1 MPQAFDPAGVYAAT
15 DVQAVLQGQNGPRRL
30 AFDFRRLNANN
41 VDQGSLTQVKS
52 GSVVLDALAD
62 VHRSASFSLVEGDVI
77 DYGKDRIKPYVRL
90 TMPDGGVVSWP
101 QGVFLLSSPDRVLS
115 PDTTVA
121 RTVTAYDQTVI
132 LQGDSVDDR
141 YSVAAGTRY
150 TDAITTVVS
159 AYPFARNV
167 VASAKTLP
175 VTIDWPG
182 GTSKLVIIN
191 DLLAAINY
199 RAAWFDEDGTF
210 QAVPYVLPD
219 TVAPGYVYA
228 TDETSTLLGDIT
240 HSLDLFSVPNRW
252 VLVVSEADRPALT
265 SVYVNSAASSPT
277 STVSRGRTITRYD
290 SSQTAPDQATLD
302 SLAARMAFEDSQVYE
317 TVGFSTALMPFH
329 SDLDVIGVSANNLA
343 LGSVKFQEVGWSMD
357 LRVGG
362 SMTHSVRRTVSA

>member
-1 MPQAFDPAGVYAAT
+1 MQAFDPAGVYSAT
-15 DVQAVLQGQNGPRRL
+15 AVQQALQGQGGPRRL
-30 AFDFRRLNANN
+30 AFDFRRLNSSN
-41 VDQGSLTQVKS
+41 VDQGSLLQVTA
-52 GSVVLDALAD
+52 GTVTLDALAD
-62 VHRSASFSLVEGDVI
+62 VHRSASFTLIEGDTI
-77 DYGKDRIKPYVRL
+77 DYLKDRIKPIVRL
-90 TMPDGGVVSWP
+90 TMPDGGTVSWP

-115 PDTTVA
+115 PDTAVT

-150 TDAITTVVS
+150 TDAITSVVS
-159 AYPFARNV
+159 AYGFARNV
-167 VASAKTLP
+167 TTSTKTLP

-199 RAAWFDEDGTF
+199 RAAWFNEDGTF

-219 TVAPGYVYA
+219 TVVPGYIYA
-228 TDETSTLLGDIT
+228 TDETSVLVGDIS
-240 HSLDLFSVPNRW
+240 HNLDLFNVPNRW

-265 SVYVNSAASSPT
+265 STYTNALASSPT
-277 STVSRGRTITRYD
+277 STVSRGRTITKYD
-290 SSQTAPDQATLD
+290 TGQTAADQATLD
-302 SLAARMAFEDSQVYE
+302 DLAARMAFEDSQVYE
-317 TVGFSTALMPFH
+317 TVGFTTALMPFH
-329 SDLDVIGVSANNLA
+329 SDLDVLGVSANGLA

-362 SMTHSVRRTVSA
+362 SMSHSVRRTISA